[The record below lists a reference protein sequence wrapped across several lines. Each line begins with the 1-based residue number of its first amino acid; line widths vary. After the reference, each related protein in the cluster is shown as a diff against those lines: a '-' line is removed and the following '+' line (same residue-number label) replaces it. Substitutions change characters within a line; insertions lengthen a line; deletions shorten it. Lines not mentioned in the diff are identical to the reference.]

1 MKAGLETQHLLPHS
15 AKCGLISLRMPSRSA
30 DTYLFIDGQYLR
42 RRYTDAM
49 QGAFRSDGKTD
60 FGLITFVGYEE
71 IDEIEKHLRHA
82 GACRTRKSVE
92 SN

>member
-1 MKAGLETQHLLPHS
+1 MKAGLEAQHLLLHS

-30 DTYLFIDGQYLR
+30 DTYLFIDGQHLR

-71 IDEIEKHLRHA
+71 IDEMEKHLRHA
-82 GACRTRKSVE
+82 GSMPNKKICGI
-92 SN
+92 